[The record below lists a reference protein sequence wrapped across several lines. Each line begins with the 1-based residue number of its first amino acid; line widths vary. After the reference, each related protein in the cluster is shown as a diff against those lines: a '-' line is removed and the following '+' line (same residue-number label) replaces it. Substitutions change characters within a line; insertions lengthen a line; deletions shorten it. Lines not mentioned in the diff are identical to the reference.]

1 VATYYDED
9 HFDPLLPPEEVHPAA
24 RFMLVQCPVVHS
36 DMDGGF
42 WVVSRHADL
51 MRIMQDQPGFA
62 SGNRGVRVPHEP
74 VVRPPMPPIDNNP
87 PIHRQVRQAINP
99 FLSPQELARREP
111 EIRAIIR
118 RLVEALAEKGSCD
131 LATELAKVF
140 PAQVTLE
147 VLFGIEDPA
156 VLEQVRMWVR
166 RLSYDQFKEDPKIL
180 GKLQEEWTAW
190 CRDLLDVRRRQ
201 PRRADIVDALMNA
214 EVDDGRHLTD
224 DEVIGGMQILLL
236 GGFSTTSDAT
246 SNIVI
251 RLIEDPDLEAI
262 LRARPELIPDAIEE
276 VLRLDPPVTARPRR
290 ATSDVE
296 VGGRLIRKDDRVL
309 CFYLAANLDEEQFE
323 DPETFNLHR
332 ARNKVVTFGA
342 GPHRCIGSNMARLSL
357 KVMVEELLA
366 KVTNIRFAGGAR
378 EERVSFNPS
387 TWRAVDH
394 LPIVFDA
401 VEHPTAA
408 SVPAGS
414 TP

>member
-1 VATYYDED
+1 MPAYYDKD

-24 RFMLVQCPVVHS
+24 RFMLSECPVVHS

-42 WVVSRHADL
+42 WVVSRHTDL

-62 SGNRGVRVPHEP
+62 SGNRGVRVPHER

-87 PIHRQVRQAINP
+87 PMHRQVRQAINP
-99 FLSPQELARREP
+99 YLSPQELARREP
-111 EIRAIIR
+111 EIRNIIR
-118 RLVEALAEKGSCD
+118 DLVRECAANGSCD
-131 LATELAKVF
+131 LATDLAKVF

-147 VLFGIEDPA
+147 VLFGIKDPA
-156 VLEQVRMWVR
+156 ILEQVRIWVR
-166 RLSYDQFKEDPKIL
+166 KLSYDQFKEDPHIL
-180 GKLQEEWTAW
+180 GKMQDDWTAW
-190 CRDLLDVRRRQ
+190 CRELIASRRGE
-201 PRRADIVDALMNA
+201 PRRDDIVDALLHA
-214 EVDDGRHLTD
+214 KVEDGRSLTD

-251 RLIEDPDLEAI
+251 RLIDDPELEST
-262 LRARPELIPDAIEE
+262 LRADPGLIPDAIEE

-290 ATSDVE
+290 ATSDLE
-296 VGGRLIRKDDRVL
+296 VGGQVIRRDDRVL
-309 CFYLAANLDEEQFE
+309 CFYLAANLDPDQFE
-323 DPETFNLHR
+323 EPEAFNIRR

-357 KVMVEELLA
+357 RIVVEELLA
-366 KVTNIRFAGGAR
+366 EVTNIRFAAGAR

-394 LPIVFDA
+394 LPVVFDRVDPLTQSA
-401 VEHPTAA
+401 REATAQ
-408 SVPAGS
+408 
-414 TP
+414 